1 VLARRAD
8 VEFQRRQTA
17 LRFGVAALV
26 VAALLYGVG
35 WRRVLDNLAAADL
48 SVFASAVAVSLL
60 GMLVAAEGVR
70 VAIGVPR
77 GSPDVS
83 LARHAA
89 LAGMFVRSVL
99 PAGNVGKGA
108 FVAYT
113 VSRGE
118 STSPSEGVAGAASWE
133 FLNMVAS
140 AVIASVGLLGVLAAG
155 RDAGS
160 APLVLAAFGG
170 LLALAVVS
178 GSLAVQRRDL
188 VVDFVLW
195 AASVGRRTLGRFAPR
210 LDASLSR
217 ERVRVTLDVFV
228 GNVGSLLED
237 HRRLA
242 FAVLAAHLTWLLGVI
257 PLFLCLQAVGL
268 AVSPSVVLVAV
279 PLAGF
284 ALAIPIPGGIGPMDA
299 ALGGIVAVLT
309 GHSLGALASAL
320 VLFRVATYGT
330 QVVVGGLALWRLE
343 AFLR

>member
-1 VLARRAD
+1 M
-8 VEFQRRQTA
+8 EFQRRQTA

-26 VAALLYGVG
+26 VAALVYGVG
-35 WRRVLDNLAAADL
+35 WEAVLANLRTTDVSL
-48 SVFASAVAVSLL
+48 FLPAVAASLA

-77 GSPDVS
+77 RSPDAS

-118 STSPSEGVAGAASWE
+118 RTSASQGVAGAASWE

-140 AVIASVGLLGVLAAG
+140 AVVASVGLLGVVAAG

-160 APLVLAAFGG
+160 APLVIVAFGG
-170 LLALAVVS
+170 LLALVVAS

-188 VVDFVLW
+188 VVDLVVW
-195 AASVGRRTLGRFAPR
+195 AASVGRRTLGRLAPR
-210 LDASLSR
+210 LDTSLSR
-217 ERVRVTLDVFV
+217 ERVRSTLDVFL
-228 GNVGSLLED
+228 GNVGALLED
-237 HRRLA
+237 RRRLA
-242 FAVLAAHLTWLLGVI
+242 VAVVAAHVTWLLGVI
-257 PLFLCLQAVGL
+257 PLYLCLQAVGL
-268 AVSPSVVLVAV
+268 AVSPSVVLVAI

-284 ALAIPIPGGIGPMDA
+284 ALAVPVPGGIGPMDA

-330 QVVVGGLALWRLE
+330 QVLVGGLALWRLQTT
-343 AFLR
+343 FR

>member
-1 VLARRAD
+1 M
-8 VEFQRRQTA
+8 EFQRRRTA
-17 LRFGVAALV
+17 LRFAVAALV
-26 VAALLYGVG
+26 VAALVYGVG
-35 WRRVLDNLAAADL
+35 WRRVLANLAATDL
-48 SVFASAVAVSLL
+48 SLFLPAVAASFA

-77 GSPDVS
+77 RSPDAS

-108 FVAYT
+108 FVAYA

-118 STSPSEGVAGAASWE
+118 STSASQGVAGAASWE

-140 AVIASVGLLGVLAAG
+140 AVIASVGLLGVVAAG
-155 RDAGS
+155 RDAGT

-195 AASVGRRTLGRFAPR
+195 AAKVGRHTLGRLSPR
-210 LDASLSR
+210 LDTSLTR
-217 ERVRVTLDVFV
+217 ERVRATLDVFV
-228 GNVGSLLED
+228 GNVGALVKD
-237 HRRLA
+237 RRRLA
-242 FAVLAAHLTWLLGVI
+242 LATIAAHVTWLLGVI
-257 PLFLCLQAVGL
+257 PLYLCLQAVGL
-268 AVSPSVVLVAV
+268 TVPLPVVLVAI

-284 ALAIPIPGGIGPMDA
+284 ALAVPVPGGIGPMDA

-343 AFLR
+343 TAFR

>member
-1 VLARRAD
+1 
-8 VEFQRRQTA
+8 VEFQRRRTA
-17 LRFGVAALV
+17 VRFAVAAAV

-35 WRRVLDNLAAADL
+35 WRRVLANLARTDRSL
-48 SVFASAVAVSLL
+48 FAFAVLASLA
-60 GMLVAAEGVR
+60 GMLVSAEGVR
-70 VAIGVPR
+70 VAVGVSR
-77 GSPDVS
+77 QSPDAG

-118 STSPSEGVAGAASWE
+118 STSASEGVAGAASWE

-140 AVIASVGLLGVLAAG
+140 AVVASAGLLGVLAAG
-155 RDAGS
+155 RDAGD
-160 APLVLAAFGG
+160 APLALAAFAG

-188 VVDFVLW
+188 VVDLVLW
-195 AASVGRRTLGRFAPR
+195 TASVGRRTLGRLAPR

-217 ERVRVTLDVFV
+217 ERVRSTLDVFLMDV
-228 GNVGSLLED
+228 GALLED
-237 HRRLA
+237 PRRLA
-242 FAVLAAHLTWLLGVI
+242 AAVAAAHLTWLLGVV
-257 PLFLCLQAVGL
+257 PLYLCLHAVGL
-268 AVSPSVVLVAV
+268 SVSPAAVLVAM

-284 ALAIPIPGGIGPMDA
+284 ALAIPVPGGIGPMDA
-299 ALGGIVAVLT
+299 ALGGILAVLT

-330 QVVVGGLALWRLE
+330 QVVVGGVALWRLE
-343 AFLR
+343 TAFR

>member
-1 VLARRAD
+1 

-17 LRFGVAALV
+17 LRFGVAAAV

-35 WRRVLDNLAAADL
+35 WRQVLANLAATDL
-48 SVFASAVAVSLL
+48 SLFAPAVAASLV

-70 VAIGVPR
+70 VSIGVPHQ
-77 GSPDVS
+77 SPDAS

-118 STSPSEGVAGAASWE
+118 TTSASEGVAGAASWE

-140 AVIASVGLLGVLAAG
+140 AVVASVGLLGVVAAG
-155 RDAGS
+155 RNAGS

-170 LLALAVVS
+170 LLVLAVGL

-188 VVDFVLW
+188 VVDVVLW
-195 AASVGRRTLGRFAPR
+195 AASIGRRTLGRFAPR
-210 LDASLSR
+210 LDTSLTR
-217 ERVRVTLDVFV
+217 ERVRATLDVFV
-228 GNVGSLLED
+228 GNVGGLLED
-237 HRRLA
+237 RRRFALA
-242 FAVLAAHLTWLLGVI
+242 LLAAHATWLLGVI
-257 PLFLCLQAVGL
+257 PLYLCLQAVGL
-268 AVSPSVVLVAV
+268 SVVPSVVLVAI

-284 ALAIPIPGGIGPMDA
+284 ALAVPVPGGIGPMDA

-330 QVVVGGLALWRLE
+330 QILVGGLALWRLD
-343 AFLR
+343 AVLLR

>member
-1 VLARRAD
+1 M
-8 VEFQRRQTA
+8 EFERRQTA
-17 LRFGVAALV
+17 FRFGVAVLV

-35 WRRVLDNLAAADL
+35 WRRVLDNLRATDL
-48 SVFASAVAVSLL
+48 SLFLPAIAASLAGLLVS
-60 GMLVAAEGVR
+60 AEGVR
-70 VAIGVPR
+70 IAIGVPR
-77 GSPDVS
+77 RSPDAS

-118 STSPSEGVAGAASWE
+118 STSASEGIAGAASWE

-140 AVIASVGLLGVLAAG
+140 AVVASVGVLGVVAAG
-155 RDAGS
+155 RDAGD

-170 LLALAVVS
+170 LLAIAVVS
-178 GSLAVQRRDL
+178 GSLAVQRRDIVVGL
-188 VVDFVLW
+188 VVW
-195 AASVGRRTLGRFAPR
+195 AASVGRRTLGRLAPR
-210 LDASLSR
+210 LDTSLSR
-217 ERVRVTLDVFV
+217 ERVRTTLDVFL
-228 GNVGSLLED
+228 GNVGALLED
-237 HRRLA
+237 RRRLGL
-242 FAVLAAHLTWLLGVI
+242 AVLAAHVTWLLGVV
-257 PLFLCLQAVGL
+257 PLYLCLHAVGL
-268 AVSPSVVLVAV
+268 PVRPAVVLVAM

-309 GHSLGALASAL
+309 GYSLGALASAL

-330 QVVVGGLALWRLE
+330 QVLVGGLALWRLQT
-343 AFLR
+343 AFR